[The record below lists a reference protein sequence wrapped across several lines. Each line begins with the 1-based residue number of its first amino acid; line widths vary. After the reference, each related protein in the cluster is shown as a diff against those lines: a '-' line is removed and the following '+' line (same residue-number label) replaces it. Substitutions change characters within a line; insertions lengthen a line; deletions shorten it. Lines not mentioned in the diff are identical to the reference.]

1 MIKFKNNT
9 TKLKE
14 IKNDFSDLSPEI
26 NKIMGGVINEI
37 KSKLESISSEH
48 KAEVV
53 LTGKVDAIKLSVKSE
68 SSESANI
75 LEKLIGDYLK

>member
-37 KSKLESISSEH
+37 KSKLESSEH
-48 KAEVV
+48 NAEVV